1 MNNRQEKLVRS
12 AAKQL
17 KELRRQQ
24 RQQLKQIRNEA
35 EINTTRLEKVIADI
49 DVEIAELEEG
59 TTNG

>member
-1 MNNRQEKLVRS
+1 MNNRQEKLVRG

-24 RQQLKQIRNEA
+24 RQQLKQITNEA
-35 EINTTRLEKVIADI
+35 DISKTRLEKVIADI